1 MLTYITAGTQSS
13 NITEVYVSRKGH
25 DSASC
30 GQIKQPCKSIEQ
42 AVRRVEWNGH
52 IYLDGTGTERDPYD
66 CSRTILHGQ
75 PATGFKVQ
83 KNLSMEGIEATPHIC
98 CPDGFQ
104 FQSTNTELS
113 IVLSGIVFR
122 RTPLIFQHC
131 NLIKVFNCSFRD
143 APTALTVCTNNSKRT
158 QLDIRG
164 DSYFENNTSCMEIFA
179 SNNSSQSSLKL
190 SVSDT
195 VFQANGRFGSSLAKG
210 AITITS
216 CVKKTSSI
224 AYVEI
229 SCFRVKYN
237 NNLGYFVSLDLLD
250 AISKEEY
257 WDVTLVDNSAPR
269 FMRPFG
275 KAVKSLYTSR
285 ARKTR
290 VEFIN
295 LSCSH
300 NQFLRC
306 LKFQSDKAEVKIN
319 NSSFVGQS
327 IPADRGA
334 AIYLEAKTYAT
345 LVVLKS
351 RFRRNRAKSGGALF
365 VHSKHGLVELTMTQV
380 NFTECVAE
388 KQGCA
393 ILVGSPRTLPFTNRT
408 ATYELL
414 ANLREVRVQNC
425 FGVRHGKRKCIV
437 FHFLIFN
444 GNLNITDSSW
454 TNNINLIDAALMIG
468 NAGGKTDIAIS
479 RCTFIRNFA
488 RLQGAV
494 LLAAI
499 REQAGNVTVENTTF
513 SNQEDKT
520 NNLFV
525 SPEYRIR
532 IMNVL
537 FNFSKA
543 IGLAIFRPAKTKFQV
558 IPVNIYIYN
567 CVFLNNAHDIVVSLW
582 DLKKVKFTII
592 NTIFTSKMANYKDLG
607 TYFYVGVLKR
617 LNLSTD
623 AIVELNNVTFVS
635 RPANILKLLFLGNKT
650 VKIQRSSFRDGICL
664 RQYVFEDNFYQ
675 VGTGAITVVFNRDKL
690 NSSGCVEKQT
700 NENIHPSWHYD
711 TQVLFEDTT
720 FEGNAGLLAGAVY
733 TINGNVT
740 FNRCNF
746 RNNFATQRSGH
757 VYSAYG
763 TGQVNFKDC
772 LFSTSMNSI
781 KVNDTIFDKSTFLYS
796 ESGGPVIF
804 ENTKMV
810 SAVSQ
815 RSPFAVMDIS
825 SGGYVHVDNRSS
837 IDCSTGSQLLFENN
851 THFSYVYNEKNDSTC
866 RVNVTVLKYSC
877 NLCSPGY
884 YSLQRGVSDGLYV
897 HSSLQCLSCPFGATC
912 IEKNIAAKPDFWGY
926 KNSDHPSS
934 LNFYACP
941 EHYCRSPSSD
951 SKDYNSCYGNRTG
964 FLCGKCAPEYGETLF
979 STECRKGTEC
989 NNYLLWTA
997 TVLYTTAIAFYLLIK
1012 PPVLRFL
1019 GRHILWFRKRVD
1031 DSVRQEL
1038 GPVDKHSDSGY
1049 LKITFYF
1056 YQAAELLIVGSAEH
1070 LLHHK
1075 IPFVISIVE
1084 AFNFEVR
1091 SLHKLIDC
1099 PFAGL
1104 TAVTKELL
1112 LSGTVFLILSE
1123 ITVIFCLRFAFNKIR
1138 RKERPSVIHY
1148 IAVVIELLLLGYERL
1163 AETAFKLMHCVSIAS
1178 EKRLFI
1184 DAEIVCWQW
1193 WQYIIVA
1200 YIVVS
1205 VIPFIMVLY
1214 FGSSKLHKSSISA
1227 KEFLGAC
1234 ICPLPFLVYWLLKKT
1249 VHKTRNVS
1257 ENQQNNKD
1265 ILEVLHDPFRQP
1277 RDGDNGTLYWES
1289 VLIGRRFILL
1299 CCHAFIANS
1308 MFKMVCMTIICVLI
1322 LLHHVFKN
1330 PYHDPIANNAETSSL
1345 LALVV
1350 MAVIN
1355 LTKATLV
1362 SFGTSIA
1369 GPTKSYLEALEWF
1382 EICALAFIPTLLA
1395 IFLVFAIL
1403 SQLVRLIVFLAKLM
1417 SNFVQW
1423 GLTKLHSSRELAR
1436 PILNISEAD

>member
-1 MLTYITAGTQSS
+1 MLKLPIISNKRSRTGNFVAQDSSHIERPLLIQALTISLSIYITAGTQSS
-13 NITEVYVSRKGH
+13 KITEVYVSRTGH

-30 GQIKQPCKSIEQ
+30 GQVDQPCKSITQ
-42 AVRRVEWNGH
+42 PVRRVEWNGH
-52 IYLDGTGTERDPYD
+52 IY
-66 CSRTILHGQ
+66 
-75 PATGFKVQ
+75 
-83 KNLSMEGIEATPHIC
+83 
-98 CPDGFQ
+98 
-104 FQSTNTELS
+104 
-113 IVLSGIVFR
+113 
-122 RTPLIFQHC
+122 HC

-143 APTALTVCTNNSKRT
+143 ASTALTVCTNNSKST

-164 DSYFENNTSCMEIFA
+164 DSYFENNTSCMEIFT
-179 SNNSSQSSLKL
+179 SSNSSQFSLKL

-210 AITITS
+210 AITIKSDVT
-216 CVKKTSSI
+216 KTSSI

-237 NNLGYFVSLDLLD
+237 NNFGYFVNLDLLD

-257 WDVTLVDNSAPR
+257 CDVTLVDNSAPR

-334 AIYLEAKTYAT
+334 AIYLEAKTHAT

-365 VHSKHGLVELTMTQV
+365 VHSKHGLVELTMTRV

-454 TNNINLIDAALMIG
+454 TNNINLTEAALLVG
-468 NAGGKTDIAIS
+468 NAGGNTDIKIS
-479 RCTFIRNFA
+479 RCTFIRNSA
-488 RLQGAV
+488 RHTPGAV
-494 LLAAI
+494 FLSAV
-499 REQAGNVTVENTTF
+499 REQAGSVTVENSTF

-520 NNLFV
+520 NNLCV
-525 SPEYRIR
+525 SPEYRVR
-532 IMNVL
+532 IINVL

-543 IGLAIFRPAKTKFQV
+543 IGLAIFRPAKTKHQV
-558 IPVNIYIYN
+558 IPVDIYIYN
-567 CVFLNNAHDIVVSLW
+567 CAFLNNARDLVVSLW
-582 DLKKVKFTII
+582 DLKKIKFTLID
-592 NTIFTSKMANYKDLG
+592 TIFTSKTDYSKDVG
-607 TYFYVGVLKR
+607 FYFSVTSNSKR
-617 LNLSTD
+617 LNLSTE

-635 RPANILKLLFLGNKT
+635 RPAFTLKLLFPGNKT

-664 RQYVFEDNFYQ
+664 RQHVFEDNFYQ
-675 VGTGAITVVFNRDKL
+675 VGTGAITVVFNHDKL

-746 RNNFATQRSGH
+746 RNNFATQRAGH

-815 RSPFAVMDIS
+815 RSPFAVVDIS
-825 SGGYVHVDNRSS
+825 SGGYVHMDNRSS
-837 IDCSTGSQLLFENN
+837 IECSTGSQLLFENN
-851 THFSYVYNEKNDSTC
+851 THFSYVYNEENDSTC
-866 RVNVTVLKYSC
+866 RVNVTGLKYSC

-897 HSSLQCLSCPFGATC
+897 HSSFQCLPCPFGTTC

-941 EHYCRSPSSD
+941 EHYCRSPASD
-951 SKDYNSCYGNRTG
+951 SNDYNSCYGNRTG

-979 STECRKGTEC
+979 STECRKRTEC

-997 TVLYTTAIAFYLLIK
+997 TVLYTTAIAFYLLLK
-1012 PPVLRFL
+1012 PPVLSFL

-1031 DSVRQEL
+1031 DPVGQEL
-1038 GPVDKHSDSGY
+1038 GPMDKHSDSGY

-1099 PFAGL
+1099 PFSGL

-1123 ITVIFCLRFAFNKIR
+1123 ITVIFCLHFAFNKIR
-1138 RKERPSVIHY
+1138 RKERPSAIHY

-1184 DAEIVCWQW
+1184 DAEIVCWQL
-1193 WQYIIVA
+1193 WQYIIVT

-1205 VIPFIMVLY
+1205 VVPFIVVLY
-1214 FGSSKLHKSSISA
+1214 FGSSKLQKSSISA
-1227 KEFLGAC
+1227 REFLGAC
-1234 ICPLPFLVYWLLKKT
+1234 IFPLPFLVYWLLKKT

-1257 ENQQNNKD
+1257 ENQQNNRD

-1369 GPTKSYLEALEWF
+1369 GPSKSYLEALEWF
-1382 EICALAFIPTLLA
+1382 EICALAFVPTLLA

-1403 SQLVRLIVFLAKLM
+1403 SQLVRLIAFLAKFM
-1417 SNFVQW
+1417 CNFVQW
-1423 GLTKLHSSRELAR
+1423 RLTKLQYPRELAR